1 MFSSKKYKKSNAKV
15 TLHVISGNKCS
26 YLQID
31 PKDKE
36 KVNTSMNRTLHEPF
50 RKKELFRIVEEN
62 QEMLKRIKEKKSA
75 YNVRQMEK

>member
-1 MFSSKKYKKSNAKV
+1 MSSSKKFNKYNAKV
-15 TLHVISGNKCS
+15 TPYHISGNKCS

-50 RKKELFRIVEEN
+50 RKKELFRIVE
-62 QEMLKRIKEKKSA
+62 
-75 YNVRQMEK
+75 